1 MRRYVTAIAV
11 LLAVFLLAA
20 ASGDAAQ
27 RDRDRDRGRDDGW
40 ELLGRQRVDL
50 SNERDRIEVGKSE
63 GQFRQLQIRVDDAPI
78 EINKM
83 VVTFGNGETFE
94 PRINERLG
102 EDVRTRAID
111 LPGERRVIKRID
123 FNYRTANRREG
134 RATVSVYGR

>member
-1 MRRYVTAIAV
+1 MKRHFTVMGIV
-11 LLAVFLLAA
+11 LAAFLLAI
-20 ASGDAAQ
+20 ASTDAAE
-27 RDRDRDRGRDDGW
+27 RRGDRDRDNGW

-50 SNERDRIEVGKSE
+50 KNERDRIDVGKSE
-63 GQFRQLQIRVDDAPI
+63 GQFRQIQIRVDDAPI

-83 VVTFGNGETFE
+83 VITFGNGETFE

-102 EDVRTRAID
+102 EDTKTRAID

-134 RATVSVYGR
+134 RATVSIYGR